1 MTYANEFERQI
12 LENPNND
19 DYKIIE
25 IEDYNGNTIMAISID
40 KNGNIDNMLN
50 CSIADIDGDYLFNTD
65 KELIRIQSDNE

>member
-1 MTYANEFERQI
+1 M
-12 LENPNND
+12 ENVVN
-19 DYKIIE
+19 KIIE

-50 CSIADIDGDYLFNTD
+50 CSIADSDDDYLFNTD

>member
-1 MTYANEFERQI
+1 M
-12 LENPNND
+12 ENVVN
-19 DYKIIE
+19 KIIE

-50 CSIADIDGDYLFNTD
+50 CSIADIDDDYLFNTD

>member
-1 MTYANEFERQI
+1 M
-12 LENPNND
+12 ENVLN
-19 DYKIIE
+19 KIIE

>member
-1 MTYANEFERQI
+1 M
-12 LENPNND
+12 ENVVN
-19 DYKIIE
+19 KIIE

-65 KELIRIQSDNE
+65 KELMRIQAEE

>member
-1 MTYANEFERQI
+1 M
-12 LENPNND
+12 ENVVN
-19 DYKIIE
+19 KIIE

-65 KELIRIQSDNE
+65 KELIRI

>member
-1 MTYANEFERQI
+1 M
-12 LENPNND
+12 ENVVN
-19 DYKIIE
+19 KIIE

-50 CSIADIDGDYLFNTD
+50 CSIADIDGDYLFNTN

>member
-1 MTYANEFERQI
+1 MKNVV
-12 LENPNND
+12 N
-19 DYKIIE
+19 KIIE

-50 CSIADIDGDYLFNTD
+50 CNIADIDDDYLFNTD

>member
-1 MTYANEFERQI
+1 M
-12 LENPNND
+12 ENVVN
-19 DYKIIE
+19 KIIE

-50 CSIADIDGDYLFNTD
+50 CNIADIDDDYLFNTD

>member
-1 MTYANEFERQI
+1 M
-12 LENPNND
+12 ENIVN
-19 DYKIIE
+19 KIIE

-50 CSIADIDGDYLFNTD
+50 CNIADIDDDYLFNTD

>member
-1 MTYANEFERQI
+1 M
-12 LENPNND
+12 ENVVN
-19 DYKIIE
+19 KIVE

-50 CSIADIDGDYLFNTD
+50 CNITDIDDDYLFNTD

>member
-1 MTYANEFERQI
+1 M
-12 LENPNND
+12 ENVVN
-19 DYKIIE
+19 KIIE

-65 KELIRIQSDNE
+65 KELIRIQEEK

>member
-1 MTYANEFERQI
+1 M
-12 LENPNND
+12 ENIVN
-19 DYKIIE
+19 KIIE

>member
-1 MTYANEFERQI
+1 M
-12 LENPNND
+12 ENVVN
-19 DYKIIE
+19 KIIE

-65 KELIRIQSDNE
+65 KELIRIQTEK

>member
-1 MTYANEFERQI
+1 M
-12 LENPNND
+12 ENVVN
-19 DYKIIE
+19 KIIE

-65 KELIRIQSDNE
+65 KKLIRIQSDNE

>member
-1 MTYANEFERQI
+1 M
-12 LENPNND
+12 ENVVN
-19 DYKIIE
+19 KIIE